1 MNVSVLRFQGYIE
14 NMSVN
19 ILTQNIDGPK
29 MNKNLQNVKKKKKL
43 LKIKLEV

>member
-1 MNVSVLRFQGYIE
+1 MDISVLRFQGYIE
-14 NMSVN
+14 NMSIN
-19 ILTQNIDGPK
+19 ILIQNIDEPK

>member
-29 MNKNLQNVKKKKKL
+29 MNKNLQNVKKKL
-43 LKIKLEV
+43 LKVKLEV